1 MLKRNF
7 FLLLCFFTSINF
19 AFAQSDVS
27 EERYFEM
34 NKAVETFGSVFK
46 ILHSQYVDEI
56 NSGDLVKTAIDAMLA
71 KLDPYTNFYPESD
84 MEDVKLQLLGQYGGI
99 GALIHY
105 QNDAVVIS
113 EPYEN
118 LPAFKAGL
126 KAGDIILSVDG
137 ETAEGKNVE
146 QIREKLR
153 GQAGTE
159 ISLKV
164 DRNGEKI
171 ERKFRRE
178 EIQLPNL
185 PYF

>member
-84 MEDVKLQLLGQYGGI
+84 MEDVKLPSTYVKL
-99 GALIHY
+99 
-105 QNDAVVIS
+105 IS
-113 EPYEN
+113 E
-118 LPAFKAGL
+118 L
-126 KAGDIILSVDG
+126 
-137 ETAEGKNVE
+137 
-146 QIREKLR
+146 LR
-153 GQAGTE
+153 
-159 ISLKV
+159 
-164 DRNGEKI
+164 
-171 ERKFRRE
+171 
-178 EIQLPNL
+178 
-185 PYF
+185 